1 MVYIWD
7 KATGTRIPVA
17 SDFAANGVPIGSV
30 ISSFSGVTPR
40 GYLPFTGNTYNK
52 SDYPE
57 LYAML
62 PAILKTGENQFTL
75 PDLTGR
81 VIQGADAST
90 IGSLIAAGLPNI
102 TGAFSS
108 IGELRMV
115 DAKGALKQGERTAWR
130 YNGASA
136 HDGYSIELDAAA
148 GETDTDGNLK
158 TDESTKV
165 FGKSNTVQA
174 PAFGL
179 YYYVKAVHYI
189 DVSKDAID
197 DTAATDSNVWS
208 AAKTK
213 AEIEQSKV
221 YSLEETVIG
230 KWIDG
235 KPIYRLVIPLTS
247 PQTMSA
253 ANLTIG
259 NSLPA
264 LPFGNFDNI
273 AGFIDARINRFSG
286 EIAMQQVG
294 VKRNNSTQI
303 RVYSQTEWTNITHL
317 TLEYTK
323 TAD

>member
-102 TGAFSS
+102 TGTYGIDSLASAYTS
-108 IGELRMV
+108 GN
-115 DAKGALKQGERTAWR
+115 KGALRQGNRM
-130 YNGASA
+130 GATTTRSGSTTG
-136 HDGYSIELDAAA
+136 DYYQMVLDAAA

-165 FGKSNTVQA
+165 FGKSNTVQPA
-174 PAFGL
+174 AFGL

-213 AEIEQSKV
+213 AEIEKKTKTGS
-221 YSLEETVIG
+221 VIFSQKG
-230 KWIDG
+230 
-235 KPIYRLVIPLTS
+235 
-247 PQTMSA
+247 A
-253 ANLTIG
+253 ANREQ
-259 NSLPA
+259 SLDVTF
-264 LPFGNFDNI
+264 LE
-273 AGFIDARINRFSG
+273 GFSDSD
-286 EIAMQQVG
+286 
-294 VKRNNSTQI
+294 
-303 RVYSQTEWTNITHL
+303 YSINITS
-317 TLEYTK
+317 TFNGSGWARTSYTVTNK
-323 TAD
+323 TNTGFTIQIYSFETTANYPSYDWIATHK